1 MGRQTIY
8 QEINVRLNIIEQ
20 KFEKIW
26 LFYSIMQK
34 ATISQ
39 MNEEIQASSTEKSIT
54 NFSSIGT
61 SNNSGNNPSK
71 IKKRKNNVSKV

>member
-34 ATISQ
+34 ATICQ
-39 MNEEIQASSTEKSIT
+39 MNEEIQSMLQVQL
-54 NFSSIGT
+54 
-61 SNNSGNNPSK
+61 
-71 IKKRKNNVSKV
+71 RKV